1 MGSIFLTAVYPTATT
16 GAHENNGGKSAGK
29 DVFPSG
35 KERKCMEKPS
45 NPVFEHPHFFSF
57 NTEMNDLS
65 FIRPIKYRQ
74 LTVGDLLVF
83 HIH

>member
-35 KERKCMEKPS
+35 KG
-45 NPVFEHPHFFSF
+45 V
-57 NTEMNDLS
+57 EMYG
-65 FIRPIKYRQ
+65 K
-74 LTVGDLLVF
+74 TVKSSISATGTFLVS
-83 HIH
+83 IQE